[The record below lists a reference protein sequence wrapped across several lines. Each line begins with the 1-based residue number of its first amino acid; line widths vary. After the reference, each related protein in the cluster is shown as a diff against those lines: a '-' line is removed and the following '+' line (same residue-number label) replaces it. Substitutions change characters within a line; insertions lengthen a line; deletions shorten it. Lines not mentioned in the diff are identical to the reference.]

1 MAVGWVERQREEGPS
16 CTPRSLLGGRRG
28 EGRGQLSRQ
37 RLQWATEVSGAVG
50 DFSVST
56 QRHILLIGAGGEM
69 NWGGPWGQHSWGA
82 GLMVQSELAW

>member
-1 MAVGWVERQREEGPS
+1 MAVGWVERQQEEGPS

-56 QRHILLIGAGGEM
+56 QRHVLLIRAGGEM
-69 NWGGPWGQHSWGA
+69 DWDGGGGGSTAGGQA
-82 GLMVQSELAW
+82 